1 MSADKRTPEIVE
13 KIYNLLRN
21 GVMKKTVIARR
32 VGITDDTLRN
42 WLRDDEEFKDGYV
55 KASDDYLLADIGD
68 VKKSALKKA
77 KGYTYKDKKV
87 TTMRDCTGNIT
98 GTITVEKIIHVPP
111 DSATLKI
118 LLTNIQPKQYD

>member
-1 MSADKRTPEIVE
+1 MAVSKNTKEVTE

-32 VGITDDTLRN
+32 VGITADTLRN
-42 WLRDDEEFKDGYV
+42 WLLADDEFKDGYIR
-55 KASDDYLLADIGD
+55 ASDYYLLSDIGD
-68 VKKSALKKA
+68 LKKNALKKA

-87 TTMRDCTGNIT
+87 TTMRDCMGNVT
-98 GTITVEKIIHVPP
+98 GTITVEKTVHVPP

-118 LLTNIQPKQYD
+118 LLTNLQPKQYD

>member
-1 MSADKRTPEIVE
+1 MAVSKNTKEVTE
-13 KIYNLLRN
+13 KVYNLLRN
-21 GVMKKTVIARR
+21 GVMKKTIIARR
-32 VGITDDTLRN
+32 VGVTADTLRN

-87 TTMRDCTGNIT
+87 TTMRDCVGNVT
-98 GTITVEKIIHVPP
+98 GTITVEKTVHVPP

-118 LLTNIQPKQYD
+118 LLTNLQPKKYD